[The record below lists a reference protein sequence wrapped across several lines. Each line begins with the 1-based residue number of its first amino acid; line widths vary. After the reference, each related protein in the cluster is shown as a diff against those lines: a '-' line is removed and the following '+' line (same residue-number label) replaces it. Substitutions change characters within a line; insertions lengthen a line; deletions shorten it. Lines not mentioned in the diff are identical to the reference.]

1 MELKK
6 SLTIFS
12 VSSFVS
18 FITLGYLGFA
28 FVDKK
33 CPPGVPYKLFILIIP
48 LLYGIG
54 GIINYQVVEKMG
66 MRYSFIVGAIFGL
79 LLSLVGRFKL
89 HLPTLIFNYTKKTE
103 YMVHMYAAF
112 LYAIIFQLI
121 ITPLTTYIVN

>member
-6 SLTIFS
+6 VLTIFII
-12 VSSFVS
+12 SSFVS
-18 FITLGYLGFA
+18 LITLGYLGFA
-28 FVDKK
+28 YIGKK
-33 CPPGVPYKLFILIIP
+33 CPTEVPYKLFLLFIP
-48 LLYGIG
+48 LLYGIF
-54 GIINYQVVEKMG
+54 GIINYEVVEKIGMG
-66 MRYSFIVGAIFGL
+66 YSFIIGAIFGL

-103 YMVHMYAAF
+103 YMVHIYAAF